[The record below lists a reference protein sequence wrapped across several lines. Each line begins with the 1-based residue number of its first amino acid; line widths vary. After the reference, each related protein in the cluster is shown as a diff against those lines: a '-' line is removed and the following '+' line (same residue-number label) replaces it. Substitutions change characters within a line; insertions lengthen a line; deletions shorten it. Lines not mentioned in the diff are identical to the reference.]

1 MTDRKSLPVVAIAIA
16 AAAAAV
22 LAYVARDAL
31 RAPMTV
37 RALPAASASLPAT
50 ITGSSRMV
58 ALPDGET
65 RDLAAPP
72 GKLLILHYWATWC
85 PPCVTEFPELAGF
98 WKDFGTK
105 PGLEL
110 LTVSVDE
117 EWRTVDEWLKK
128 NRIAGVPLALD
139 PRRASAKAFG
149 TEKFPETYIL
159 SPSGEVVDKFVG
171 AIRWSAPA
179 VRNRINEL
187 LAAYPPGRAGG

>member
-1 MTDRKSLPVVAIAIA
+1 MIDRKNLPVVAIAVA
-16 AAAAAV
+16 AAAAAI
-22 LAYVARDAL
+22 LAYVAKDAL

-37 RALPAASASLPAT
+37 RVLPAASASLPAP

-58 ALPDGET
+58 ALPDART

-85 PPCVTEFPELAGF
+85 PPCVSEFPDLARF
-98 WKDFGTK
+98 WKDYGKK

-110 LTVSVDE
+110 LAVSVDE
-117 EWRTVDEWLKK
+117 DWRTVNDWLKK
-128 NRIAGVPLALD
+128 NGITGVPLALD
-139 PRRASAKAFG
+139 PRRTSAKAFG

-171 AIRWSAPA
+171 AILWSAPA
-179 VRNRINEL
+179 VRKRIDGL
-187 LAAYPPGRAGG
+187 LTSNSPGRAGG